1 MKEKEKEGQQ
11 QLSLEGVKTTPY
23 FSLPVSTKEGR
34 KVFIISKATRG
45 NHPLETAEILP
56 RVIVQTPEI
65 PPSETKKKKRTTP
78 RKVTQ
83 LFTIETAKEENQPNN
98 NKYPNLKLLI
108 LIWNHSNGTRIN
120 LSSLP
125 FFS

>member
-1 MKEKEKEGQQ
+1 MKEKEKEKEGQQ

-65 PPSETKKKKRTTP
+65 PPSETKKNEPPLVKLPNSSPLKP
-78 RKVTQ
+78 RKKKTN
-83 LFTIETAKEENQPNN
+83 LTITN
-98 NKYPNLKLLI
+98 
-108 LIWNHSNGTRIN
+108 TRT
-120 LSSLP
+120 
-125 FFS
+125 